1 MKAPFNFETLAENIV
16 NVAMFI
22 TMSISNRPCFPGF
35 FCANKFALILFF
47 ATLASAP
54 ANAQSLIDGSMNA
67 GAAIPNGQIAQI
79 AFPSLDT
86 MFNPDLL
93 AVFVLDCIIVLAVS
107 SAIVFHP
114 VRIRARRNVR
124 DLELPR
130 LFLLYGLIGMAIG
143 FLVLQYGAVIGF
155 VVFGIGGLLRFR
167 SVLRNSTNTVE
178 VILVT
183 LLGLC
188 VGLNLQHIAILI
200 GVSAWLVIWFFGRKR
215 KYQLSVKHTNLE
227 GLTAMLADLQQLMG
241 RMDWELNQQKLF
253 GEHSNS
259 TSAQAAATVIFS
271 TPGTEEISE
280 VEKELSSCLHA
291 EDVEW
296 RLK

>member
-1 MKAPFNFETLAENIV
+1 
-16 NVAMFI
+16 
-22 TMSISNRPCFPGF
+22 MS
-35 FCANKFALILFF
+35 KFALLLFF
-47 ATLASAP
+47 AALASAP
-54 ANAQSLIDGSMNA
+54 VNAWSAIDGSATA
-67 GAAIPNGQIAQI
+67 GVAISGGQVAQI
-79 AFPSLDT
+79 AFPDLGM
-86 MFNPDLL
+86 MFHPELL

-167 SVLRNSTNTVE
+167 SVIRNSTNTVE

-215 KYQLSVKHTNLE
+215 KYQLSVRHTNLD
-227 GLTAMLADLQQLMG
+227 GLTAMLGDLQKLMQKMG
-241 RMDWELNQQKLF
+241 WEINHRKLF

-259 TSAQAAATVIFS
+259 TSAEAAATVIFS
-271 TPGTEEISE
+271 TGGTEEISE
-280 VEKELSSCLHA
+280 VEKELSSCLDA
-291 EDVEW
+291 RDVEW

>member
-1 MKAPFNFETLAENIV
+1 MK
-16 NVAMFI
+16 
-22 TMSISNRPCFPGF
+22 
-35 FCANKFALILFF
+35 KFAVAFFF
-47 ATLASAP
+47 AVLASAP
-54 ANAQSLIDGSMNA
+54 AYAQSMIGGSLDA
-67 GAAIPNGQIAQI
+67 DAVISTGQSAQI
-79 AFPSLDT
+79 ALPRLDL
-86 MFNPDLL
+86 MFRRELL
-93 AVFVLDCIIVLAVS
+93 TVFVLDCVIVLAVS

-241 RMDWELNQQKLF
+241 KRDWELSHQKLF

>member
-1 MKAPFNFETLAENIV
+1 VIE
-16 NVAMFI
+16 
-22 TMSISNRPCFPGF
+22 
-35 FCANKFALILFF
+35 
-47 ATLASAP
+47 
-54 ANAQSLIDGSMNA
+54 GSVNA
-67 GAAIPNGQIAQI
+67 GGAFSSGQITQI
-79 AFPSLDT
+79 TFPSLST
-86 MFNPDLL
+86 MFDPELL
-93 AVFVLDCIIVLAVS
+93 VVFALNCIVVLAVS

-130 LFLLYGLIGMAIG
+130 LFLMYGLIGMAIG

-155 VVFGIGGLLRFR
+155 VIFGIGGLLRFR
-167 SVLRNSTNTVE
+167 TVIRNSTNTVE

-200 GVSAWLVIWFFGRKR
+200 GISAWLVIWFFGRKR

-227 GLTAMLADLQQLMG
+227 GLTAMLADLSQLMHK
-241 RMDWELNQQKLF
+241 MDWEINHKKLF

-259 TSAQAAATVIFS
+259 TSAEAAATVIFS
-271 TPGTEEISE
+271 TEGTEEISE
-280 VEKELSSCLHA
+280 IEKKLSSCLHA
-291 EDVEW
+291 KDVEW
-296 RLK
+296 RLR

>member
-1 MKAPFNFETLAENIV
+1 M
-16 NVAMFI
+16 
-22 TMSISNRPCFPGF
+22 
-35 FCANKFALILFF
+35 LFF
-47 ATLASAP
+47 AALASAS
-54 ANAQSLIDGSMNA
+54 AQAQTVIEGSVDA
-67 GAAIPNGQIAQI
+67 GTKFSNGQIAQI
-79 AFPSLDT
+79 TFPSLST
-86 MFNPDLL
+86 MFDPELL
-93 AVFVLDCIIVLAVS
+93 VVFALNCIVVLAVS

-130 LFLLYGLIGMAIG
+130 LFLMYGLIGMAIG

-155 VVFGIGGLLRFR
+155 VIFGIGGLLRFR
-167 SVLRNSTNTVE
+167 SVIRNSTNTVE

-200 GVSAWLVIWFFGRKR
+200 GVSAWLVIWIFGRKR

-227 GLTAMLADLQQLMG
+227 GLTIMLADLSQLMQKKE
-241 RMDWELNQQKLF
+241 WEINHKKLF
-253 GEHSNS
+253 GEHSNA
-259 TSAQAAATVIFS
+259 TSAEAAATIIFS
-271 TPGTEEISE
+271 TGGTEEISE
-280 VEKELSSCLHA
+280 VEKELSSCLDA
-291 EDVEW
+291 KEVEW

>member
-67 GAAIPNGQIAQI
+67 GAAIPNSQIAQI

-167 SVLRNSTNTVE
+167 SVIRNSTNTVE

-200 GVSAWLVIWFFGRKR
+200 GVSAWL
-215 KYQLSVKHTNLE
+215 E

-241 RMDWELNQQKLF
+241 KRDWELSHQKLF

-271 TPGTEEISE
+271 TAGTVSE

>member
-1 MKAPFNFETLAENIV
+1 
-16 NVAMFI
+16 
-22 TMSISNRPCFPGF
+22 MSIPGKVYFPGF
-35 FCANKFALILFF
+35 FCATK
-47 ATLASAP
+47 LASALFFTALTSTP
-54 ANAQSLIDGSMNA
+54 TNAQSLMEGSVDA
-67 GAAIPNGQIAQI
+67 GAAFSKGPTAQI
-79 AFPSLDT
+79 AFPGLDT
-86 MFNPDLL
+86 MFSPELL

-167 SVLRNSTNTVE
+167 SVIRNSTNTVE

-215 KYQLSVKHTNLE
+215 MYQLSVRHTSLD
-227 GLTAMLADLQQLMG
+227 GLTTLLADLQQMMQK
-241 RMDWELNQQKLF
+241 MDWEINHEKLL

-259 TSAQAAATVIFS
+259 TSAQAVATVIFS
-271 TPGTEEISE
+271 TAGREEISE
-280 VEKELSSCLHA
+280 VEKKLSSYLQA

>member
-1 MKAPFNFETLAENIV
+1 MNI
-16 NVAMFI
+16 
-22 TMSISNRPCFPGF
+22 SIPGRVCVSRF
-35 FCANKFALILFF
+35 FCTSKFVLVLFF
-47 ATLASAP
+47 AALASAP
-54 ANAQSLIDGSMNA
+54 ANAQSLIDGSMDA
-67 GAAIPNGQIAQI
+67 GAAISNGQTAQI
-79 AFPSLDT
+79 TFPSLGT
-86 MFNPDLL
+86 LFHPDLL
-93 AVFVLDCIIVLAVS
+93 AVFALDCIIILAIS

-227 GLTAMLADLQQLMG
+227 GLTSMLGNLSQLMQ
-241 RMDWELNQQKLF
+241 RMDWEINHQKMF

-271 TPGTEEISE
+271 TGGSEEISE
-280 VEKELSSCLHA
+280 VEKELSSCFHA

>member
-1 MKAPFNFETLAENIV
+1 
-16 NVAMFI
+16 
-22 TMSISNRPCFPGF
+22 MSISKKPCWAA
-35 FCANKFALILFF
+35 FCSANKFTLALFF
-47 ATLASAP
+47 AALAIGP
-54 ANAQSLIDGSMNA
+54 ASAQSLIDGSMDA
-67 GAAIPNGQIAQI
+67 GAVISNGQTAQI
-79 AFPSLDT
+79 TFPSLDT
-86 MFNPDLL
+86 MFNHELL
-93 AVFVLDCIIVLAVS
+93 SVFVLDCIIVLAVS

-167 SVLRNSTNTVE
+167 SVIRNSTNTVE

-241 RMDWELNQQKLF
+241 KRDWELSHQKLF

-271 TPGTEEISE
+271 TAGTEEISE

>member
-1 MKAPFNFETLAENIV
+1 
-16 NVAMFI
+16 MFMI
-22 TMSISNRPCFPGF
+22 MSIPSRACFF
-35 FCANKFALILFF
+35 RSVHANKFRLLLALV
-47 ATLASAP
+47 ALASAP
-54 ANAQSLIDGSMNA
+54 ASAQELIGGSEGA
-67 GAAIPNGQIAQI
+67 GVAISGGQIAQI
-79 AFPSLDT
+79 AFPGLDT
-86 MFNPDLL
+86 MFHPDLL
-93 AVFVLDCIIVLAVS
+93 AVFVLDCIIVLAVA

-167 SVLRNSTNTVE
+167 SVIRNSTNTVE

-215 KYQLSVKHTNLE
+215 KFQLSVRHTNLD
-227 GLTAMLADLQQLMG
+227 GLNSMLTDLQELMQKLG
-241 RMDWELNQQKLF
+241 WEINHKKLF

-259 TSAQAAATVIFS
+259 TSAEAAATVIFS
-271 TPGTEEISE
+271 TGGTEEISE

-291 EDVEW
+291 RDVEW